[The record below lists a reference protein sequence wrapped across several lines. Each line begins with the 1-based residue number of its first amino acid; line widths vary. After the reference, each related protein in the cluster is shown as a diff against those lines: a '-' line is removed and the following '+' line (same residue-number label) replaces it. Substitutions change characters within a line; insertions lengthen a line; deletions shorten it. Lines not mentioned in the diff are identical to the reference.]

1 MLVVGSSTPRKEAH
15 DKVTGRA
22 KYNDDITL
30 PGVSYAALKLAEIAH
45 AQIEV
50 IDTHE
55 ARNIPGV
62 QAIITGGDTTLL
74 CGEVLED
81 RPPLA
86 RDVVRYWG
94 EPIAL
99 VVALSEHA
107 ARQAAA
113 AIRVQYTPLPVVNS
127 PQAAL
132 LPNAP
137 LIHPHLSHYVIAQNP
152 VYPEPGTNI
161 ADRARVRKG
170 EMTHGWAQADEIAV
184 VDCHLPQ
191 VDHAAMETRSTVLEI
206 LPDGRVLV
214 HSSTQ
219 APFEV
224 QKTLAQYFHLSQ
236 GQVVV
241 TAPLVGGAFGGKAAI
256 QLEVLAYLASQAIG
270 GRVVKLV
277 NPREHDMAMSP
288 VGMGLDAHIRL
299 GATRDGDFVAADI
312 TYLMDI
318 GAYTDSAPRVARAIA
333 AQCTGPYHLPNVTC
347 DVLAVYTNHTYT
359 TAFRG
364 FGHMPMTFAIE
375 RAVDKL
381 AEQLDIDPLILRR
394 KNALRPGGT
403 SPTQARL
410 TNSNLGNLPAC
421 IDRLQELLHWQG
433 PCAIP
438 VGPDTVRV
446 QGAAAFWKT
455 SSSPPNAVSGAI
467 VTMNQD
473 GTVNLSTGAVEFGPG
488 TKTTA
493 AQILAERLQMDVD
506 RIYIHVDVNTQT
518 DPEHWK
524 TVASLST
531 YMVGR
536 AVSEAAEDLIQQLK
550 NLGAIAL
557 RCSPSDL
564 VVAHE
569 TVFLRDDPSIQV
581 KFSDIAHGF
590 KFPEGDT
597 IGGQRIGRGSFVI
610 RHLNLLDEKSGQ
622 GRPGPGWTVG
632 AQGVEI
638 EFNLR
643 TRHYH
648 VIKAATVLD
657 AGHVINPQGAK
668 GVIMGGMSQGL
679 SYGSRESV
687 RYHDDG
693 SFANPQFRSYKTIR
707 LGEEPREYLVD
718 FIETPQIDAPY
729 GARSVGEHA
738 ILAMPAALAQALSI
752 AAGIALESPPFTPEA
767 IWHAQGGQNAE

>member
-1 MLVVGSSTPRKEAH
+1 VKGEIIMPVVGSSTPRKEAQ

-30 PGVSYAALKLAEIAH
+30 PGISYVAVKLAERAH
-45 AQIEV
+45 ARIDL
-50 IDTHE
+50 IDTQK
-55 ARNIPGV
+55 AREIPGV

-74 CGEVLED
+74 CGEVLAD
-81 RPPLA
+81 RPPIA

-94 EPIAL
+94 EPVAL
-99 VVALSEHA
+99 VVASNERV

-113 AIRVQYTPLPVVNS
+113 AIRVVYIPLPVVNA
-127 PQAAL
+127 PHEAL
-132 LPNAP
+132 RPNAP
-137 LIHPHLSHYVIAQNP
+137 LIHPNLAHYVIAQNP
-152 VYPEPGTNI
+152 VYPEAGTNI
-161 ADRARVRKG
+161 ADHARVRKG
-170 EMTHGWAQADEIAV
+170 DMTHGWAQAEEVVV

-191 VDHAAMETRSTVLEI
+191 IDHAAMETRSTVLEI

-214 HSSTQ
+214 HSSSQ

-224 QKTLAQYFHLSQ
+224 QKTLAQYFHLDQ

-256 QLEVLAYLASQAIG
+256 QLEILAYLASQAIG
-270 GRVVKLV
+270 GRAVKLA
-277 NPREHDMAMSP
+277 NPREQDMAMSP

-299 GATRDGDFVAADI
+299 GATRDGELVAADI
-312 TYLMDI
+312 TFLMDI

-333 AQCTGPYHLPNVTC
+333 AQCTGPYHVPNVTC

-381 AEQLDIDPLILRR
+381 AEQLDMDPLILRR
-394 KNALRPGGT
+394 RNALRPGAT

-410 TNSNLGNLPAC
+410 TESNLGNLPAC
-421 IDRLQELLHWQG
+421 LDRLQELLHWPG
-433 PCAIP
+433 PRAIS
-438 VGPDTVRV
+438 VGPDTVRT
-446 QGAAAFWKT
+446 QGIAAFWKT

-493 AQILAERLQMDVD
+493 AQILAERLHMNIDH
-506 RIYIHVDVNTQT
+506 IYIHVDVNTQT

-564 VVAHE
+564 MVANE
-569 TVFLRDDPSIQV
+569 TVYLRDDPSILV

-590 KFPEGDT
+590 KFKEGDT

-610 RHLNLLDEKSGQ
+610 RHLNLLDEESGE

-638 EFNLR
+638 EFR
-643 TRHYH
+643 
-648 VIKAATVLD
+648 K
-657 AGHVINPQGAK
+657 
-668 GVIMGGMSQGL
+668 
-679 SYGSRESV
+679 
-687 RYHDDG
+687 
-693 SFANPQFRSYKTIR
+693 IR
-707 LGEEPREYLVD
+707 
-718 FIETPQIDAPY
+718 I
-729 GARSVGEHA
+729 
-738 ILAMPAALAQALSI
+738 
-752 AAGIALESPPFTPEA
+752 
-767 IWHAQGGQNAE
+767 

>member
-1 MLVVGSSTPRKEAH
+1 MLVVGSSTPRKEAQ

-30 PGVSYAALKLAEIAH
+30 PGISYVAVKLAEQAH
-45 AQIEV
+45 ARIDV
-50 IDTHE
+50 IDTEE
-55 ARNIPGV
+55 ARKIPGV

-74 CGEVLED
+74 CGEVLAD
-81 RPPLA
+81 RPPIA

-94 EPIAL
+94 EPVAL
-99 VVALSEHA
+99 VVAMSERA

-113 AIRVQYTPLPVVNS
+113 AIHVVYTPLSVINS
-127 PQAAL
+127 PQEAL
-132 LPNAP
+132 RPNAP
-137 LIHPHLSHYVIAQNP
+137 LIHPNLSHYVIAQNP
-152 VYPEPGTNI
+152 VYPEAGTNI

-170 EMTHGWAQADEIAV
+170 DMNQGWAQSEEIVV

-191 VDHAAMETRSTVLEI
+191 IDHAAMETRSTVLEI

-214 HSSTQ
+214 HSSSQ

-224 QKTLAQYFHLSQ
+224 QKTLAQYFHLNQ

-241 TAPLVGGAFGGKAAI
+241 TVPLVGGAFGGKAAI
-256 QLEVLAYLASQAIG
+256 QLEVLAYLASKAIG
-270 GRVVKLV
+270 GRAVKLV
-277 NPREHDMAMSP
+277 NPREQDMAMSP

-299 GATRDGDFVAADI
+299 GATRDGELVAADI
-312 TYLMDI
+312 TFLMDI

-333 AQCTGPYHLPNVTC
+333 AQCTGPYHVPNVTC

-381 AEQLDIDPLILRR
+381 AEQLDMDPLILRR
-394 KNALRPGGT
+394 RNALRPGST

-410 TNSNLGNLPAC
+410 TESNLGNLPAC

-433 PCAIP
+433 PRALP

-446 QGAAAFWKT
+446 QGAATFWKT

-493 AQILAERLQMDVD
+493 AQILAERLQMNIE

-557 RCSPSDL
+557 RCSPRDL
-564 VVAHE
+564 VVANE
-569 TVFLRDDPSIQV
+569 TVYLRDDPSILV
-581 KFSDIAHGF
+581 RFSDIAHGF
-590 KFPEGDT
+590 KFKEGDT
-597 IGGQRIGRGSFVI
+597 IGGQRMGRGSFVI
-610 RHLNLLDEKSGQ
+610 RHLNLLDEESGE

-632 AQGVEI
+632 AQGVEV
-638 EFNLR
+638 EYNQR
-643 TRHYH
+643 TRQYRLL
-648 VIKAATVLD
+648 KAVTVMD
-657 AGHVINPQGAK
+657 AGHVMNPKGAA
-668 GVIMGGMSQGL
+668 GVVMGGMNQGL

-687 RYHDDG
+687 RYLPDG

-707 LGEEPREYLVD
+707 IGEEPEEYLVD

-729 GARSVGEHA
+729 GARPIGEHGV
-738 ILAMPAALAQALSI
+738 LAMPAALAQALSI
-752 AAGIALESPPFTPEA
+752 AAGVALESPPFTPEA
-767 IWHAQGGQNAE
+767 IWSAQGGHSAL